1 MPYTFHLYTEHALF
15 LVTCKGVI
23 TEDDLYD
30 FRATVLAET
39 RLEQATKRLY
49 DARQVTGFTFSSFTL
64 WRMLTP
70 GRAPADTQRAFVL
83 TQASINNLSFR
94 IALKLSRKGRHSR
107 VYFDMNEALSWLGLA
122 HDEVYP
128 THVATLI

>member
-1 MPYTFHLYTEHALF
+1 MPYNFHLYPERALF

-39 RLEQATKRLY
+39 RLEKATKRLY

-64 WRMLTP
+64 WRMLSN
-70 GRAPADTQRAFVL
+70 GRAPAETQRAFVL
-83 TQASINNLSFR
+83 AHPSINNLSIR
-94 IALKLSRKGRHSR
+94 IALKLSSKGRHSK

-128 THVATLI
+128 NHVAALA